1 MAIRIPI
8 RSEVHACGG
17 GRDVHVVPIGD
28 LREHEETLAC
38 WCGPR
43 LQRADPES
51 TAYVVVHHSADGREL
66 VEQHG
71 VN

>member
-1 MAIRIPI
+1 VDALSITVT
-8 RSEVHACGG
+8 SERG
-17 GRDVHVVPIGD
+17 DVHVLPIGD
-28 LREHEETLAC
+28 LREHAESRYC

-43 LQRADPES
+43 IEAVNETRQ
-51 TAYVVVHHSADGREL
+51 TALVVHHSADGREL